1 MKSILHLKDDT
12 EYQIPLREDGI
23 EKYVQD
29 DLKKWKKEHPD
40 ATEQEVLDKEKELNY
55 QMRKLA
61 GQSEEEIERREKA
74 RAIRRDM
81 EKDNKEIGRAKAGVT
96 SATQAH
102 KDSTAKVNQA
112 VKTKK
117 ETEAEV
123 ERTKDNADEIAD
135 WSQKRDAEA
144 QQNLETS
151 KEEAKQ
157 AKAAVTQ
164 SQDELHDAQKSKN
177 DKIDQ
182 LRADSAA
189 TKEAKKKT
197 DEISQEEVDAL
208 DNLEDETQTQ
218 EQSNTEESNSDTTTE
233 SVPPA
238 DTAKAAL
245 DEMKKLASQE
255 GVIHPS
261 LFISNFSKI
270 LGLMERAMQLQ
281 VKESGSVT
289 EEAPKATEQA
299 EATEEKASET
309 TEKTE
314 LPAEGKQGELNG
326 RNNRS

>member
-1 MKSILHLKDDT
+1 MKTNLMKSILHLKEDT

-61 GQSEEEIERREKA
+61 GQSEEDIERREKA
-74 RAIRRDM
+74 RAIRHDM
-81 EKDNKEIGRAKAGVT
+81 EKDNKEIGRAKAGVA

-102 KDSTAKVNQA
+102 KDSTAKVNRA

-157 AKAAVTQ
+157 AKAAVAQ

-177 DKIDQ
+177 AKIDQ
-182 LRADSAA
+182 LRADSEA
-189 TKEAKKKT
+189 AKKKT
-197 DEISQEEVDAL
+197 DEISQEEVDDTDSSA
-208 DNLEDETQTQ
+208 LEDLEKDPEETTTPTQ
-218 EQSNTEESNSDTTTE
+218 EQSNTEENNNNTTTE
-233 SVPPA
+233 NVPQV
-238 DTAKAAL
+238 DSAKAAL

-255 GVIHPS
+255 GVVHPS

-281 VKESGSVT
+281 VKESGS
-289 EEAPKATEQA
+289 
-299 EATEEKASET
+299 ATEEKAPET
-309 TEKTE
+309 TKQPET
-314 LPAEGKQGELNG
+314 PAKDK
-326 RNNRS
+326 

>member
-29 DLKKWKKEHPD
+29 DLKKWKKAHPN

-74 RAIRRDM
+74 RALRHGM
-81 EKDNKEIGRAKAGVT
+81 EKDNKKIGRVKAGVA
-96 SATQAH
+96 SATQTH
-102 KDSTAKVNQA
+102 KDSTAKVDQA
-112 VKTKK
+112 VKAKK

-135 WSQKRDAEA
+135 WSQKKDAEA
-144 QQNLETS
+144 QKNLETS

-157 AKAAVTQ
+157 AKAAVAQ
-164 SQDELHDAQKSKN
+164 LQDELHDAQKSKN

-189 TKEAKKKT
+189 AKEAKKKT
-197 DEISQEEVDAL
+197 NENDPAL
-208 DNLEDETQTQ
+208 EGLKDETKNQ
-218 EQSNTEESNSDTTTE
+218 EPSNTENSSNDTNTE

-245 DEMKKLASQE
+245 DKMKKLSSQG

-281 VKESGSVT
+281 VEESGSATEESGSVKK
-289 EEAPKATEQA
+289 EAPKATEQ
-299 EATEEKASET
+299 TET
-309 TEKTE
+309 LEKTE
-314 LPAEGKQGELNG
+314 VPEQTETPAEG
-326 RNNRS
+326 

>member
-12 EYQIPLREDGI
+12 EYQIPLREA
-23 EKYVQD
+23 EKGNR
-29 DLKKWKKEHPD
+29 
-40 ATEQEVLDKEKELNY
+40 AEVGTTAANPEV
-55 QMRKLA
+55 
-61 GQSEEEIERREKA
+61 
-74 RAIRRDM
+74 
-81 EKDNKEIGRAKAGVT
+81 GV
-96 SATQAH
+96 
-102 KDSTAKVNQA
+102 
-112 VKTKK
+112 KK
-117 ETEAEV
+117 ETE
-123 ERTKDNADEIAD
+123 
-135 WSQKRDAEA
+135 
-144 QQNLETS
+144 
-151 KEEAKQ
+151 
-157 AKAAVTQ
+157 AVTQ
-164 SQDELHDAQKSKN
+164 SQDDPIT
-177 DKIDQ
+177 D
-182 LRADSAA
+182 
-189 TKEAKKKT
+189 KKT
-197 DEISQEEVDAL
+197 DEISQEEINNEEEVNNENDSAL
-208 DNLEDETQTQ
+208 DNLEDETKKQ
-218 EQSNTEESNSDTTTE
+218 EPSSTEENSSNDITTE